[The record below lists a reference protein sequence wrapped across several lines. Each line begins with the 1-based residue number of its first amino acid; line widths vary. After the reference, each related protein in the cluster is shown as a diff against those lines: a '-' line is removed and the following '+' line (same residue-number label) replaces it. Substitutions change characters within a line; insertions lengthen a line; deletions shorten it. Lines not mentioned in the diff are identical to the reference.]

1 MNLILFLLGPGGIM
15 SPQPGALASC
25 PVRPG
30 PTPQIP
36 QPGQTPA
43 KQNRVTTIPK
53 PVGLDPL
60 TILQERENRKSSRI
74 AHRIEILSCLPTS
87 MAEDLRL
94 KAEIELRSLRLL
106 NFQRQLKSEVSL
118 NKFFFGH
125 SRTLKKGFGQKNFT
139 LLEN

>member
-1 MNLILFLLGPGGIM
+1 M
-15 SPQPGALASC
+15 SPQPGALAPC

-30 PTPQIP
+30 TAPQVQ

-60 TILQERENRKSSRI
+60 TILQERENRKSTRI
-74 AHRIEILSCLPTS
+74 AHRIDVLTTLPTS
-87 MAEDLRL
+87 MGDDLRL

-106 NFQRQLKSEVSL
+106 NFQRQLKSEV
-118 NKFFFGH
+118 GA
-125 SRTLKKGFGQKNFT
+125 RQK
-139 LLEN
+139 